1 MTSEHY
7 QALTGDEFDALFDE
21 VRKSAFRYEGLPVYA
36 VDEEDED
43 LAAWRAGRAMAERS
57 VRTDPWLTRIAR
69 QTVMDGVDWCRVRHV
84 TSPPSWYV
92 AFEVPGY
99 VESQAVGERI
109 LLTERQVWDG
119 PDFWLLDA
127 DTRHARAVIQ
137 TYGPEGEHIRNELVP
152 PRSRLVNELERV
164 ADDLVRVATPLNQW
178 IVEHRDELH
187 GAGVRG

>member
-99 VESQAVGERI
+99 IESQAVGERI

-127 DTRHARAVIQ
+127 DTRRARAVIQ
-137 TYGPEGEHIRNELVP
+137 TYGPGGEHIRNELVP